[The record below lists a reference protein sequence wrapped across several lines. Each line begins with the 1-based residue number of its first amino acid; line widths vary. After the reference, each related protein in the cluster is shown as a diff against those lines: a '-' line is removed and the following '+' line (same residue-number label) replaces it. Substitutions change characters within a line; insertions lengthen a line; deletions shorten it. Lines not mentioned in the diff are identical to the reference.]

1 MGDSRLLQVFGV
13 YPAGCYSEMVWLRD
27 WFTGL
32 ADETSELVGYIE
44 PYAIPLGTLDPQKR
58 SEEWERMVK
67 GVEMHIKGRQT
78 EGYGCPVILRLP
90 VYWFLFLSESQ
101 VVPKIGIKPAC
112 TIQQL
117 KSIIAVSFSLQELSS
132 ARRYRSD
139 TLPQD
144 ILDDHVNEHIKE
156 SWPEELLLRLRQ
168 SRDKEAMKL
177 INMHLGEHSNK
188 PAIANVLRKAA
199 TNNKFEI
206 VKRLLDDGVHPDLCL
221 GIGEETTLE
230 LTQTA
235 FDKAS
240 QATKS
245 ATLEILQL
253 LYRKGAKTHRPP
265 SWSPFT
271 TWQGIEKATPPS
283 PPRIELRKE
292 EETSQKINSEEFR
305 GLIVDIYEPEQRPH
319 VKTKPGGQGVVDYE
333 YHRIAHPTLEDLIY
347 EEGPDEIMGE
357 TPSELSPDRF
367 HRYRWIHLPM
377 NHDLVKMICN
387 RRCKT
392 HGHKDIEEY
401 LGCTDDCFDT
411 FDEESARGDFPFIPG
426 RADEIFQARY
436 WVGQQETPGTDP
448 YSTIHH
454 LQPQFRRLG
463 LVNSMRTGF
472 ALIMP
477 YVHFDTYE
485 NAQTTKEEVALLRQE
500 ARRVSAPTTLSN
512 DASSDIY
519 WLEKNQQRRGSGR
532 PKVPSTTTGVL
543 RGSIANSN
551 LPLHCRRT
559 LSQCYY
565 YSQLQNPKQIVTKHF
580 ETRRP
585 SEDPLVLMV
594 DQLWMLVLRNGQLS
608 LSSALREMVWL
619 MWTPGTIITC
629 FPSQISGTQQSFP
642 YIYTDLVE
650 ELLSALRSKWRPP
663 ITSPLQLGFM
673 IVKQCTGFLFNR
685 RDRQNRR
692 FTFLNIYEEVLS
704 KIAAKEAGLF
714 EELANLTESLPR
726 TSGHD
731 YEVRAK
737 NCVREL
743 LDICQRFK
751 VMDNQGK
758 LKQVR
763 RELSIILDIV
773 STQKNVVKQMTDGL
787 QTADFKS
794 MFEESEKLNSMQ
806 VKIAEKL
813 EHRKKLIQDLV
824 QKAERIFNQ
833 FELSTTKKDQQ
844 VNTLQAYF
852 SSQLAAR
859 SASAGNAML
868 VFTVVT
874 TLFVSY
880 QTYLKGQT
888 LNMS

>member
-1 MGDSRLLQVFGV
+1 MDAYKAS
-13 YPAGCYSEMVWLRD
+13 S
-27 WFTGL
+27 
-32 ADETSELVGYIE
+32 LV
-44 PYAIPLGTLDPQKR
+44 
-58 SEEWERMVK
+58 
-67 GVEMHIKGRQT
+67 
-78 EGYGCPVILRLP
+78 
-90 VYWFLFLSESQ
+90 
-101 VVPKIGIKPAC
+101 
-112 TIQQL
+112 
-117 KSIIAVSFSLQELSS
+117 QELSS

-188 PAIANVLRKAA
+188 PTIANVLREAA

-221 GIGEETTLE
+221 RMGEETTLE

-235 FDKAS
+235 WAMAS
-240 QATKS
+240 PTTRS

-253 LYRKGAKTHRPP
+253 LYRKGAKTHR
-265 SWSPFT
+265 
-271 TWQGIEKATPPS
+271 
-283 PPRIELRKE
+283 
-292 EETSQKINSEEFR
+292 
-305 GLIVDIYEPEQRPH
+305 
-319 VKTKPGGQGVVDYE
+319 GQGVVDYE
-333 YHRIAHPTLEDLIY
+333 YHRIAHPTIEDLIY

-357 TPSELSPDRF
+357 TPSELSPDHF

-377 NHDLVKMICN
+377 NHCRPPATRLFVDFPDIDAAFQDLVKMICN

-392 HGHKDIEEY
+392 HGHKGIDEY
-401 LGCTDDCFDT
+401 LGCTEDCFDT
-411 FDEESARGDFPFIPG
+411 FDEESARDDFPFIPG

-463 LVNSMRTGF
+463 LVVVQT
-472 ALIMP
+472 P

-485 NAQTTKEEVALLRQE
+485 NVQKTKDEVAFLRQE

-519 WLEKNQQRRGSGR
+519 WLGNNQQRRGSGR
-532 PKVPSTTTGVL
+532 PKVPKTTTGVL
-543 RGSIANSN
+543 IGSNANSN

-559 LSQCYY
+559 LSQYYY

-580 ETRRP
+580 ETRWP

-594 DQLWMLVLRNGQLS
+594 DQLWMLVLRNGQQS
-608 LSSALREMVWL
+608 PSSALREMICL

-629 FPSQISGTQQSFP
+629 FPSQIGGTQQSFP

-650 ELLSALRSKWRPP
+650 ELLSALRSKWRTP
-663 ITSPLQLGFM
+663 ITTPLQLGFM

-685 RDRQNRR
+685 RARQNRR
-692 FTFLNIYEEVLS
+692 FRFLNIYEEVLS
-704 KIAAKEAGLF
+704 EIAAKEASLF

-726 TSGHD
+726 TSSHD

-737 NCVREL
+737 NCMQEL
-743 LDICQRFK
+743 LDISKRFK
-751 VMDNQGK
+751 VMDNQEK

-763 RELSIILDIV
+763 RELNVILDIV
-773 STQKNVVKQMTDGL
+773 STQKNVVKQMTDSL
-787 QTADFKS
+787 QSADFKS
-794 MFEESEKLNSMQ
+794 MFEESEELNSMRA
-806 VKIAEKL
+806 KRAEKL
-813 EHRKKLIQDLV
+813 DQRKKLIQDLD

-844 VNTLQAYF
+844 VNSLQAYF
-852 SSQLAAR
+852 SSQLTAR
-859 SASAGNAML
+859 SASAGNATL

-880 QTYLKGQT
+880 DRHT
-888 LNMS
+888 